1 VHFIINHKS
10 RVKRLIL
17 LVSIVFF
24 ERKSDMEFRQLKT
37 FQTVATL
44 LSFNRA
50 AEVLNYAQSTIS
62 AQIKALE
69 EDLDVK
75 LFDRLGKRV
84 ILTEAGERLSEYA
97 RKMLDIEAETLA
109 DVKGRTQSQGS
120 LTIRVPQSIGNNYL
134 PEVLAEYRRRYP
146 GVSLNFHTCAFHSLE
161 HELQTGV
168 TDLAFLLAES
178 INSANLEAEPLSF
191 ERLLMV
197 SNVGHPL
204 AKKSKVSIEELAGE
218 PIFLA
223 KADCGYRMVFEQMLT
238 EAKVGPQ
245 TLLEF
250 NSVEMLKACLIR
262 SSGVTM
268 IPEITV
274 RAEIDRGDL
283 SILQW
288 EDPHMETA
296 ILMIWHKAKWLSPSL
311 RAFMDISRAV
321 IGDDARE

>member
-1 VHFIINHKS
+1 M
-10 RVKRLIL
+10 IL
-17 LVSIVFF
+17 S
-24 ERKSDMEFRQLKT
+24 
-37 FQTVATL
+37 
-44 LSFNRA
+44 
-50 AEVLNYAQSTIS
+50 
-62 AQIKALE
+62 
-69 EDLDVK
+69 
-75 LFDRLGKRV
+75 
-84 ILTEAGERLSEYA
+84 EAGERLSEYA

-120 LTIRVPQSIGNNYL
+120 LTIRVPQSICNNYL
-134 PEVLAEYRRRYP
+134 PEVLAEYRRRFP

-191 ERLLMV
+191 ERLLMI

-250 NSVEMLKACLIR
+250 NSVEMLKACLVR

-274 RAEIDRGDL
+274 RAEIDRGEL

-321 IGDDARE
+321 IGDDAGE

>member
-1 VHFIINHKS
+1 
-10 RVKRLIL
+10 
-17 LVSIVFF
+17 
-24 ERKSDMEFRQLKT
+24 MEIRQLKT

-62 AQIKALE
+62 AQIKCLE

-84 ILTEAGERLSEYA
+84 ILTEAGECLFQYA
-97 RKMLDIEAETLA
+97 RKLLDIEAETLSE
-109 DVKGRTQSQGS
+109 VKGRIQSQGS
-120 LTIRVPQSIGNNYL
+120 LTVRAPQSVGNSYL

-146 GVSLNFHTCAFHSLE
+146 GVSLTFDTCAFHSLE

-178 INSANLEAEPLSF
+178 INSPSLVAEPLSF
-191 ERLLMV
+191 PRLLMV
-197 SNVGHPL
+197 SNVGHHL
-204 AKKSKVSIEELAGE
+204 AHKSKVSIGELAGE
-218 PIFLA
+218 AIFVP
-223 KADCGYRMVFEQMLT
+223 KADCGYRMMFEQMLT
-238 EAKVGPQ
+238 EARVKPRAM
-245 TLLEF
+245 LEF
-250 NSVEMLKACLIR
+250 SSIEMLKACLTR
-262 SSGVTM
+262 SSGVAM

-274 RAEIDRGDL
+274 RAEIDRGEL

-296 ILMIWHKAKWLSPSL
+296 VLMIWHKKKWLSPSL
-311 RAFMDISRAV
+311 RAFMDIARAL
-321 IGDDARE
+321 IGDDVKGARP

>member
-1 VHFIINHKS
+1 
-10 RVKRLIL
+10 
-17 LVSIVFF
+17 
-24 ERKSDMEFRQLKT
+24 MEFRQLKT

-146 GVSLNFHTCAFHSLE
+146 GVSLNFHTCAFHNLE

-178 INSANLEAEPLSF
+178 INSANLQAEPLSF

>member
-1 VHFIINHKS
+1 
-10 RVKRLIL
+10 
-17 LVSIVFF
+17 
-24 ERKSDMEFRQLKT
+24 MEFRQLKT
-37 FQTVATL
+37 FRTVATL

-50 AEVLNYAQSTIS
+50 AEALNYAQSTIS

-84 ILTEAGERLSEYA
+84 ILSEAGERLSEYA

-120 LTIRVPQSIGNNYL
+120 LTIRVPQSICNNYL
-134 PEVLAEYRRRYP
+134 PEVLAEYRRRFP

-191 ERLLMV
+191 ERLLMI

-250 NSVEMLKACLIR
+250 NSVEMLKACLVR

-274 RAEIDRGDL
+274 RAEIDRGEL

-321 IGDDARE
+321 IGDDAGE